1 MMIRADNFAF
11 VCQLLKQR
19 AAIAL
24 RENKMYLVNARL
36 IPVAR
41 SAGLDGADALIDKL
55 RQSPDETLVQAV
67 IDAMTTNETSF
78 FRDAAPFDLLR
89 DLVLPELVKHR
100 AAERTIH
107 IWSAGCSS
115 GQEPYTIAMLWL
127 THFAHLSNWRVKLLA
142 TDIST
147 EMLDR
152 AVIGRYTELEISRG
166 LPAEHRDKYFRQ
178 DGNHWQIDQR
188 LRTMVEFRPL
198 NLSGAWPVLP
208 AMDVVLLRNVLVY
221 FDAATKKQI
230 LKKIRTVLR
239 PDGYLFLGGTETT
252 LMIDDAF
259 ERVVTP
265 TGSYYSLKDNKAA
278 SLSK

>member
-1 MMIRADNFAF
+1 
-11 VCQLLKQR
+11 
-19 AAIAL
+19 
-24 RENKMYLVNARL
+24 
-36 IPVAR
+36 
-41 SAGLDGADALIDKL
+41 
-55 RQSPDETLVQAV
+55 
-67 IDAMTTNETSF
+67 
-78 FRDAAPFDLLR
+78 
-89 DLVLPELVKHR
+89 VLPELVKRR
-100 AAERTIH
+100 AAERTIN

-127 THFAHLSNWRVKLLA
+127 ERFAHLSNWRVKLLA
-142 TDIST
+142 TDISN

-152 AVIGRYTELEISRG
+152 ARRGRYTAFEIRRG

-178 DGNHWQIDQR
+178 DGDQWQIDQR
-188 LRTMVEFRPL
+188 LRTMVEFRSL
-198 NLSGAWPVLP
+198 NLSGAWPVLA

-230 LKKIRTVLR
+230 LKRVRAVIQ

-265 TGSYYSLKDNKAA
+265 SGSYYSLKDTQQ
-278 SLSK
+278 SR